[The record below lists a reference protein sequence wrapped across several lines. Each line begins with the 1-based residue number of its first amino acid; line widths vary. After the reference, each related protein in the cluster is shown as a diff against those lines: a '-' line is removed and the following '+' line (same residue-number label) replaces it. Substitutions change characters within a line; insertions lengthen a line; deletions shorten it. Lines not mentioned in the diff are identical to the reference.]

1 MNVTE
6 ISTVSFSDDLK
17 MLKLTVYE
25 HLVLKQKILYIVIRE
40 ETQEKEKDSDIFCI
54 RIVNLIP
61 KFLSSAEFGLW
72 EGINIFG

>member
-1 MNVTE
+1 M
-6 ISTVSFSDDLK
+6 SFSDDLK

-40 ETQEKEKDSDIFCI
+40 ETQEKLKDSDIFCI

-72 EGINIFG
+72 EGINLFG